1 MAAYDTYADALFRHI
16 FFRVHERELA
26 HDLLADT
33 FARGWQ
39 YINKG
44 NHVDNMRAF
53 LYKTAHNLV
62 IDQYRK
68 HKEQSLD
75 SMAEDGFDPKDAVG
89 EGVSYAGAEVKQFMM
104 ALEQIPK
111 EYRDVVLMRYV
122 DDMSPEDIAEVLGEN
137 ANTVSV
143 RIHRGVTMVRKEL
156 GLNGDGDEKLV
167 AGK

>member
-1 MAAYDTYADALFRHI
+1 
-16 FFRVHERELA
+16 
-26 HDLLADT
+26 
-33 FARGWQ
+33 
-39 YINKG
+39 
-44 NHVDNMRAF
+44 
-53 LYKTAHNLV
+53 
-62 IDQYRK
+62 
-68 HKEQSLD
+68 
-75 SMAEDGFDPKDAVG
+75 
-89 EGVSYAGAEVKQFMM
+89 M

-156 GLNGDGDEKLV
+156 GLNGNGDEKLV